1 MDYWCSE
8 EYREKNLDY
17 KNRRAA
23 MEDPPHHQGNL
34 NLKGFGERW
43 ASHNKAPEPNLFVAY
58 ALAHKGSF
66 RSATPY
72 DENDTLPAYTSKTAY
87 DRMDKFKRKAKEMRG
102 PEYDVT
108 LEPLDHEVVMI
119 SGGGRK
125 HGKEATGG
133 GMFPR
138 SSRRTL
144 PEYKARSGIST
155 SSICQRSTPA
165 MVAMES

>member
-1 MDYWCSE
+1 
-8 EYREKNLDY
+8 
-17 KNRRAA
+17 
-23 MEDPPHHQGNL
+23 MEDPPHHQANL

-72 DENDTLPAYTSKTAY
+72 NENDTLPAYTSKTAY

-108 LEPLDHEVVMI
+108 SEPLDHEVVMV

-125 HGKEATGG
+125 HGKEAIGG
-133 GMFPR
+133 GIFLGPPVALSLSTKLGQVSQHLLYVNARLQQWLRWSLDWR
-138 SSRRTL
+138 SR
-144 PEYKARSGIST
+144 GD
-155 SSICQRSTPA
+155 C
-165 MVAMES
+165 